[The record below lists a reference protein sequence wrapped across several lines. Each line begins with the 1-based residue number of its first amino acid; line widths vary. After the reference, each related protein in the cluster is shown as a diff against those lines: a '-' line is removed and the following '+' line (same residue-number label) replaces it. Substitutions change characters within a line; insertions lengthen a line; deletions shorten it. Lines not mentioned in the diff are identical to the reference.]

1 MTAPPNTFSIN
12 WARKAVKQWL
22 KFPTADRIRITA
34 EITRLQLFPALSNI
48 KALSNHEFGYRLRV
62 GQYRVLFDVR
72 TEIRIID
79 IQEVRKRDDNTY

>member
-1 MTAPPNTFSIN
+1 MFVIN

-22 KFPTADRIRITA
+22 KTPTVDRNRIAA
-34 EITRLQLFPALSNI
+34 EITKLELFPANSNI
-48 KALSNHEFGYRLRV
+48 KALANHEFGYRLRV